1 MTALRTRVWASEPL
15 MRQGLVSYFR
25 DDSEIVVL
33 PPDDEPEN
41 AQVFL
46 VATDKVDART
56 MAELRRNAT
65 RSQSPAVLITRQLHP
80 GQLLTIVDCRVITI
94 LPRLK
99 VTGDEV
105 IAGLKEAAA
114 GRGAL
119 PGALQSEL
127 IHQVRRLQREVLA
140 PLGIDT
146 HGLSDRE
153 TQVLNLLA
161 NGMDTAEIAAQLSYS
176 ERTVKAAIGSVL
188 SRFNVRNRA
197 HAVAY
202 ALRAGVI

>member
-1 MTALRTRVWASEPL
+1 MTALRIRVWAPEPL

-25 DDSEIVVL
+25 DDPSLSVL
-33 PPDDEPEN
+33 PPEDDSE
-41 AQVFL
+41 QVFV

-56 MAELRRNAT
+56 LGELRLHAA
-65 RSQSPAVLITRQLHP
+65 RSESPAVLITRQLHP
-80 GQLLTIVDCRVITI
+80 SQLLTILDCRVITI

-99 VTGDEV
+99 VTGDEI
-105 IAGLKEAAA
+105 IAGIKEAAA

-119 PGALQSEL
+119 PGALQSQL
-127 IHQVRRLQREVLA
+127 VDQVRRLQREVLA
-140 PLGIDT
+140 PLGINT
-146 HGLSDRE
+146 HGLSERE
-153 TQVLNLLA
+153 THVLSLLA
-161 NGMDTAEIAAQLSYS
+161 SGMDTAEIAVQMSYS

-202 ALRAGVI
+202 AVRAGVI